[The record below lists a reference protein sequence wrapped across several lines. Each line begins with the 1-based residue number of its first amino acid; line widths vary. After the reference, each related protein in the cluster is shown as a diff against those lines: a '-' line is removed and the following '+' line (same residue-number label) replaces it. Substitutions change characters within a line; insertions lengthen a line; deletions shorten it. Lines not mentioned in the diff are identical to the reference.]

1 MYVSCIFCLVFTD
14 ISVYPVKA
22 WDTVATLTPASL
34 ATSRMV
40 TAISS
45 PPVIFFFWMIRC
57 LPLFW
62 NPESCSSAP
71 ADRSFH
77 PSPVRRNLR
86 HTFYVAADPVPVI
99 DHNLHPLIRK
109 NEPLGSGI
117 VRVRHLGD
125 ISSPD
130 EAAGCMVCRLSPDTQ
145 VITGLGDGSGMAP
158 FSYGGQKPHIRAV

>member
-1 MYVSCIFCLVFTD
+1 MTAIRHLEPGFLPLRETEKV
-14 ISVYPVKA
+14 ISVP
-22 WDTVATLTPASL
+22 T
-34 ATSRMV
+34 
-40 TAISS
+40 
-45 PPVIFFFWMIRC
+45 
-57 LPLFW
+57 
-62 NPESCSSAP
+62 
-71 ADRSFH
+71 
-77 PSPVRRNLR
+77 
-86 HTFYVAADPVPVI
+86 ADPVPVI

-158 FSYGGQKPHIRAV
+158 LSYGGQKPHIRAV